1 MLDNPLILACEV
13 CLLCLFNLLSSLWFT
28 SEYGTKNKKFSI
40 IVKKPW
46 FGKISAQPHT
56 IIKQICFPN
65 GNVLFLLLFSLSKNW
80 MHNVVWGCAEILPL
94 ILTNF
99 ICILIQRFPFKSDF
113 LRKTAFGRWKKFL
126 DYSRHVLSHKCDV
139 SSQNIERTLNSSC
152 DWTESVWR
160 NFWV

>member
-1 MLDNPLILACEV
+1 MLDNPLILACEFY
-13 CLLCLFNLLSSLWFT
+13 LLCLFNLLSSLRFT

-65 GNVLFLLLFSLSKNW
+65 GSVLFLLLFSLSKNW

-99 ICILIQRFPFKSDF
+99 ICILIQRFLFKSDF

-126 DYSRHVLSHKCDV
+126 DYSHHVLSHKCDV
-139 SSQNIERTLNSSC
+139 SSQNIERTLNSNC
-152 DWTESVWR
+152 DWT
-160 NFWV
+160 